1 MNNAGLKRFF
11 DVNALSDG
19 GAASV
24 FIDLIIFRIAAA
36 KQLALEGKTTGLKNR
51 EYEDILAKALKI
63 MMFDI
68 GSDTGDDM
76 DTEVIR
82 LAGVPDSYEK
92 EKNLADYLKNNIGTL
107 TQRAFSNTEP
117 DTRAVNTLIF
127 LIPFAE
133 ANDIEID
140 ITKLAVD
147 QKDIIIKAKAVLS
160 AA

>member
-1 MNNAGLKRFF
+1 
-11 DVNALSDG
+11 
-19 GAASV
+19 
-24 FIDLIIFRIAAA
+24 
-36 KQLALEGKTTGLKNR
+36 
-51 EYEDILAKALKI
+51 
-63 MMFDI
+63 MFDI
-68 GSDTGDDM
+68 GNDTGDDM
-76 DTEVIR
+76 DSEVIR
-82 LAGVPDSYEK
+82 LAGVPNSYEK

-117 DTRAVNTLIF
+117 DARAVNTLIF